1 VQCLVTVTRL
11 NVPIGAPIELPGYI
25 TGINH
30 AIITLAKDR
39 KTGRAFND
47 NLCLFRCLALHE
59 GAGKRNFERTT
70 NSLYD
75 RYLQETMQP
84 GPQNFSGVDL
94 GELDIVENLFEVAI
108 HVYSIDKESRDSQR
122 DRLFQDWQDD
132 SVFNEM
138 CQTGEEIIKG
148 QTEMKI
154 NLDHVKK

>member
-1 VQCLVTVTRL
+1 MFPLGHLLSYQDTLLV
-11 NVPIGAPIELPGYI
+11 
-25 TGINH
+25 NH

-84 GPQNFSGVDL
+84 GSQNFSGVDL
-94 GELDIVENLFEVAI
+94 GELDIFREV
-108 HVYSIDKESRDSQR
+108 V
-122 DRLFQDWQDD
+122 
-132 SVFNEM
+132 
-138 CQTGEEIIKG
+138 
-148 QTEMKI
+148 
-154 NLDHVKK
+154 